1 MREAELQACGWSSYP
16 SQPFMTRTLTLLL
29 GLLLAGS
36 AHAQLSDLIDRQLA
50 APGLQRAI
58 AGVEI
63 EDDTGNV
70 LYARNAHTLL
80 IPASNRKLFAAA
92 TAVSC
97 LGFDHQFTTE
107 LWRDGRDLV
116 LRGGGDPALGGR
128 YAFDRD
134 AVFAPFVAALQARH
148 IGRIE
153 GDLIADVSAFD
164 RIQIPGSWKWGN
176 LGADYAAPIDALTYN
191 ENVVGVV
198 AEHCPKPVVVTDPP
212 FIEARADVTCG
223 DGEPNARADAANVIT
238 LSGTMGEKK
247 FDTLAA
253 ITEPGLYAAQ
263 ALRDALKHAGIDV
276 RGRLRVETTPRSW
289 QERLA
294 VIPSLPLA
302 SLLTTTLKNSQ
313 NLYAET
319 LLKDAVDGTYASALA
334 HERELLTTE
343 VGIDGTE
350 FRFVD
355 GSGLAPDDLVTP
367 AAIVKL
373 LRWMNEPSRR
383 GMWWALLATPGEEG
397 TLHRRLIDL
406 APRLRGK
413 TGSIAGVNAL
423 SCIVAGT
430 NGGYR
435 YVSVI
440 LNHHT
445 AESSEALHAIDAIV
459 TAAAQF

>member
-1 MREAELQACGWSSYP
+1 MIRY
-16 SQPFMTRTLTLLL
+16 LTLLL
-29 GLLLAGS
+29 CLLLAGT
-36 AHAQLSDLIDRQLA
+36 ARAQLAETIDQQLA
-50 APGLQRAI
+50 VPALQHAL
-58 AGVEI
+58 AGIEI
-63 EDDTGNV
+63 EDDAGNV

-97 LGFDHQFTTE
+97 LGFDHQFSTE

-116 LRGGGDPALGGR
+116 IRGGGDPALGGR

-148 IGRIE
+148 IRRIE

-191 ENVVGVV
+191 ENVVGIV

-223 DGEPNARADAANVIT
+223 DGEPTVRADAANVVALT
-238 LSGTMGEKK
+238 GTMSEKR
-247 FDTLAA
+247 FETLVA

-276 RGRLRVETTPRSW
+276 RGRLRVQATPRPW

-319 LLKDAVDGTYASALA
+319 LLKDSADGTYASAFA

-343 VGIDGTE
+343 VGIDGNE

-367 AAIVKL
+367 AAVVKL
-373 LRWMNEPSRR
+373 LRWMNDPSRR
-383 GMWWALLATPGEEG
+383 GMWWAVLATPGEEG
-397 TLHRRLIDL
+397 TLHRRLTDL

-413 TGSIAGVNAL
+413 TGTIAGVNAL

-445 AESSEALHAIDAIV
+445 GTTAEALHAIDAIV
-459 TAAAQF
+459 MAAAQF